1 MAKKLPSLLSAALT
15 GQRTAIYIANNANCP
30 RICCLFCLQRLRA
43 TGNCYLGNS
52 VYNAYWPRNHYLYCL
67 QRFSTGQG
75 IAVSIVYSVYWP
87 KSFYLYCLQRFS
99 TGLTALLHFTGLCR
113 ATTAATQWVV
123 TYERRCAV
131 NEEILLQFSRQVV
144 TCTYNFRSLSQLVC
158 KTYGQCAKCLIT
170 WSRGN
175 S

>member
-1 MAKKLPSLLSAALT
+1 MQRFST
-15 GQRTAIYIANNANCP
+15 GQEIAVS
-30 RICCLFCLQRLRA
+30 ID
-43 TGNCYLGNS
+43 
-52 VYNAYWPRNHYLYCL
+52 YNAHWPKNCYLYCL

-75 IAVSIVYSVYWP
+75 IAVSIVFNVYWSKNCCLYCVQRFSTGQGIAVSIVYNVYWP
-87 KSFYLYCLQRFS
+87 KNCYLYCLQRFS

-113 ATTAATQWVV
+113 ATPAATQWVV

-170 WSRGN
+170 
-175 S
+175 